1 MNPAV
6 PEQPVPTTRP
16 SRVGFLNNRRRK
28 LAAGLIVLLAIASIA
43 LAVQSWRVLSAIV
56 DVEHSAV
63 VPLPP
68 SDIALSTATTAP
80 TNAPPTESA
89 QVAAEGTAPST
100 EGGSTEIPPTST
112 TIPAASPTKEAE
124 SSDPPSQLDVAR
136 QLVDAGIG
144 GGDPGNSD
152 IWGGK
157 TALNILVLGVDKR
170 ADGGDQ
176 NADVII
182 LAHLDLVNHKL
193 SGVSLPRDL
202 QVDIPDIGP
211 DKINGAYNY
220 GVLASPDDPVAGV
233 AKVRDTIESLFGI
246 PIDGYVLVDFSGF
259 SDVVDAM
266 GGITVDV
273 PYAIEDDEYPT
284 EDYGTTSIH
293 FDPGVQEM
301 DGDQA
306 LIYVRTRHADSDD
319 ARRQRQLDVIRA
331 IFTQGKSI
339 SSIAN
344 ADEIILSAGNAI
356 QTSFDLEEQ
365 LTLARIAYEMSDGDI
380 KLTTLGE
387 PLLQAAWSEDGRWIY
402 TGDPEAIKA
411 FVLDAIRTD
420 GDGTATPAS
429 GS

>member
-1 MNPAV
+1 
-6 PEQPVPTTRP
+6 
-16 SRVGFLNNRRRK
+16 L
-28 LAAGLIVLLAIASIA
+28 VLLAIATVV
-43 LAVQSWRVLSAIV
+43 LAIQSWRVLSAIV
-56 DVEHSAV
+56 DAEHSAV

-68 SDIALSTATTAP
+68 SDIALSTSTAIP
-80 TNAPPTESA
+80 TSVPPTESA
-89 QVAAEGTAPST
+89 HIAASGSEQST
-100 EGGSTEIPPTST
+100 PTQPPAPTSA
-112 TIPAASPTKEAE
+112 PAASPTE
-124 SSDPPSQLDVAR
+124 SANEPDPPSQLDVAR

-144 GGDPGNSD
+144 GGDPGSSD
-152 IWGGK
+152 IWEGK
-157 TALNILVLGVDKR
+157 TELKILVLGVDKR

-182 LAHLDLVNHKL
+182 IAHLDLVNHRL

-202 QVDIPDIGP
+202 EVEIPGVGP

-220 GVLASPDDPVAGV
+220 GVLASPDDPVSGV

-273 PYAIEDDEYPT
+273 PYEIVDDEYPT
-284 EDYGTTSIH
+284 EDYGVTSIH

-301 DGDQA
+301 DGEQA

-331 IFTQGKSI
+331 IFSQGKSI
-339 SSIAN
+339 TSITN
-344 ADEIILSAGNAI
+344 ADEIILSAGGAI

-365 LTLARIAYEMSDGDI
+365 LTLARIAYEMSDDDI
-380 KLTTLGE
+380 QLTTLGE

-402 TGDPEAIKA
+402 TGDPDAIKT

-420 GDGTATPAS
+420 GAGSATPIS